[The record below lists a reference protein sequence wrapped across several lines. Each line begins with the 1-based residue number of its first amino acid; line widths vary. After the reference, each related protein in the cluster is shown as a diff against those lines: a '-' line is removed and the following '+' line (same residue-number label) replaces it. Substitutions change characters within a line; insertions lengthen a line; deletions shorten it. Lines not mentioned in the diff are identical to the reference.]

1 MTGFLGVRSVV
12 IPKMLALEA
21 HQHLQRAGRQGLEG
35 FALWAG
41 VREGEVFRVQHTIIP
56 AQSGLRFESGVCV
69 RIASDELHRLNVW
82 LYEHRVT
89 LIAQLHSHPTAAYHS
104 ETDDEFPV
112 ATTVGSLSLVIP
124 DFAAQPF
131 SLDRCA
137 VYQLNAAGR
146 WAAVTRDEAGRLITI
161 AE

>member
-12 IPKMLALEA
+12 VPKALAREA
-21 HQHLQRAGRQGLEG
+21 HQHLQRVGKLGLEG

-41 VREGEVFRVQHTIIP
+41 VREAEVFRVRHTIIP
-56 AQSGLRFESGVCV
+56 AQSGLRSASGVCV
-69 RIASDELHRLNVW
+69 RIDSDELHRLNVW
-82 LYEHRVT
+82 LYEHQAT

-104 ETDDEFPV
+104 ETDDAYPI

-124 DFAAQPF
+124 DFASQPF

-137 VYQLNAAGR
+137 VYRLGATGR
-146 WAAVTRDEAGRLITI
+146 WVGVPRGDVSQLITLS
-161 AE
+161 E